1 MGKIIA
7 ITNQKGGVGKTTT
20 SINLACGLALE
31 GKKVLLMDV
40 DSQYNASSG
49 VGYKI
54 SNATKSVYH
63 MFIENLKYEDVIKVD
78 VKKNLDLIPS
88 TSNLSTLDFV
98 LGEKKEQ
105 YKNVLKEDI
114 TKLKSDYDFV
124 IIDCPPSLGIINI
137 CVLEIA
143 DSVIIPIQAEHYALH
158 GVVQLLKTIKSIKS
172 TRNTKLQIEG
182 VLVTMYD
189 NRTKLC
195 RDVYEEIK
203 RTFGNKTYE
212 ALIPR
217 SIKIA
222 EAPMVGESIYEYDK
236 SNKAAKAYA
245 EFTREV
251 LKQNGK

>member
-20 SINLACGLALE
+20 SINLACGLAIE

-49 VGYKI
+49 VGFRV
-54 SNATKSVYH
+54 SNSTKSIFH
-63 MFIENLKYEDVIKVD
+63 MFTENLKYIDVIQKE
-78 VKKNLDLIPS
+78 VKENLDLIAS
-88 TSNLSTLDFV
+88 TSNISSLDFV

-105 YKNVLKEDI
+105 YVNVLKNDI
-114 TKLKSDYDFV
+114 KQLKDIYDFI

-137 CVLEIA
+137 CVLEIS
-143 DSVIIPIQAEHYALH
+143 DSIIIPIQAEHYALH
-158 GVVQLLKTIKSIKS
+158 GVAQLLKTVKAIKASK
-172 TRNTKLQIEG
+172 NQKLQIEG

-189 NRTKLC
+189 SRTKLC
-195 RDVYEEIK
+195 RDVYGEIK
-203 RTFGNKTYE
+203 KTFGDKTYS

-222 EAPMVGESIYEYDK
+222 EAPMMGESIYEYDK
-236 SNKAAKAYA
+236 SNKAAKSYA

-251 LKQNGK
+251 LKNNG